1 MRITVIKSI
10 IQTNAAPGKIVKIPN
25 TIPKTL
31 FFTTDLQTLLMHQ
44 IISRAGK
51 HKIILTI
58 NGKSSNALISD
69 LKLLFKGD
77 YSFER
82 LGFCKILINNKYYD
96 ISTLRKEIYSNNFRH
111 PEKIIFI
118 DSLEEDSQRRD
129 FTINS
134 LYMDDYYIY
143 DEQHLMLL
151 GQRNKK
157 VYRLGDSVKVKCSRV
172 DIDNREVFFDIVE
185 SEQDLKEIVP
195 SEETASIIAEIKKE
209 FGTKQ
214 EDN

>member
-1 MRITVIKSI
+1 MCLFYQYMRH
-10 IQTNAAPGKIVKIPN
+10 
-25 TIPKTL
+25 
-31 FFTTDLQTLLMHQ
+31 FFAKFLDPVFDTRKLHGSTGVVGCLHHAEIAREVEGLVHINDL
-44 IISRAGK
+44 
-51 HKIILTI
+51 
-58 NGKSSNALISD
+58 D
-69 LKLLFKGD
+69 
-77 YSFER
+77 
-82 LGFCKILINNKYYD
+82 
-96 ISTLRKEIYSNNFRH
+96 
-111 PEKIIFI
+111 
-118 DSLEEDSQRRD
+118 
-129 FTINS
+129 
-134 LYMDDYYIY
+134 DDYYIY

>member
-1 MRITVIKSI
+1 MRH
-10 IQTNAAPGKIVKIPN
+10 
-25 TIPKTL
+25 
-31 FFTTDLQTLLMHQ
+31 FFAKFLDPVFDTRKLHGSTGVVGCLHHAEIAREVEGLVHINDL
-44 IISRAGK
+44 
-51 HKIILTI
+51 
-58 NGKSSNALISD
+58 D
-69 LKLLFKGD
+69 
-77 YSFER
+77 
-82 LGFCKILINNKYYD
+82 
-96 ISTLRKEIYSNNFRH
+96 
-111 PEKIIFI
+111 
-118 DSLEEDSQRRD
+118 
-129 FTINS
+129 
-134 LYMDDYYIY
+134 DDYYIY